1 MTTKTRNTYRELR
14 AEVRTF
20 WDDGDV
26 YSSLMSWWFS
36 LCDVLTDDGEDI
48 PAEWHYRPGAS
59 GVSDSDF
66 YAYGACARASADDL
80 RRLGARFSRLYDR
93 LEWQGRTY

>member
-14 AEVRTF
+14 DEVRTF

-26 YSSLMSWWFS
+26 YGSLMSWWFS

-48 PAEWHYRPGAS
+48 PAEWHYRPGAA

-66 YAYGACARASADDL
+66 YAYGACARATADDL